1 MREKSELDYVISKIP
16 LIDEVMGGKLPE
28 WLKIFSQ
35 YHNNFKKEKPKEQL
49 AIIKQI
55 QSLVESP
62 GEITEIKITKSGVD
76 YHFSRNEEYF
86 QMHALFEKID
96 DYFKGVIDHQKK
108 RGITLYEDYFQA
120 LTNEEHH
127 TDMAKL
133 FISHA
138 SIKTLLP
145 SERQRHL
152 LMWELYRRA
161 GYPFD
166 KQQLE
171 SSDQN
176 KASFIR
182 NWFKRNKNQKF
193 TG

>member
-1 MREKSELDYVISKIP
+1 
-16 LIDEVMGGKLPE
+16 
-28 WLKIFSQ
+28 
-35 YHNNFKKEKPKEQL
+35 
-49 AIIKQI
+49 
-55 QSLVESP
+55 
-62 GEITEIKITKSGVD
+62 
-76 YHFSRNEEYF
+76 
-86 QMHALFEKID
+86 
-96 DYFKGVIDHQKK
+96 
-108 RGITLYEDYFQA
+108 
-120 LTNEEHH
+120 
-127 TDMAKL
+127 MAKL